1 MEQRRQITREGL
13 ASLTAELEEMKNV
26 KRPQIIAA
34 VAEARSHGDLRE
46 NAGYEA
52 ARHDQM
58 MLERRIKEIEDTIR
72 SAVVVDTVAGGTIGL
87 GSSAKIEVDGHEE
100 SITLVGALEARPVL
114 GKISIESP
122 IGRAIA
128 GHRAGDTV
136 KAVTPRGQST
146 IRILEVN

>member
-1 MEQRRQITREGL
+1 VEQKRQITREGL
-13 ASLTAELEEMKNV
+13 AIITAELEELKTV

-58 MLERRIKEIEDTIR
+58 MLERRIQEIEDTMR

-100 SITLVGALEARPVL
+100 AITLVGALEARPVQ

-128 GHRAGDTV
+128 GHRVGDTV
-136 KAVTPRGQST
+136 RAVTPRGQST